1 MRVFDAS
8 ALLVMLF
15 DEPGAQKAAAELETR
30 DGVAS
35 AVNYAEVISKLME
48 RGLPEEAAL
57 QAWRGLSVEV
67 HPLDAAM
74 ALDAARLRATTR
86 SQGLSLGDR
95 CCLAL
100 ARQLGNVPVVTA
112 DRAWRSVK
120 GFRLTFVR

>member
-120 GFRLTFVR
+120 GFHLTFVR

>member
-15 DEPGAQKAAAELETR
+15 DEPGAQKAAAELEAR

>member
-120 GFRLTFVR
+120 GFRMTFVR